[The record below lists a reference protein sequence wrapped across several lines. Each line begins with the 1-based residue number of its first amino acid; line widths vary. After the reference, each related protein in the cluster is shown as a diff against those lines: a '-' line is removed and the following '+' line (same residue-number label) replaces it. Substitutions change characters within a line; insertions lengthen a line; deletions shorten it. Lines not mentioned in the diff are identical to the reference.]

1 MPPNLAH
8 ASDTDRL
15 LNEQERSSFGVSL
28 KQLVDLFQDR
38 TVKDLKDLGGL
49 KGLTRKLQVDPK
61 AGLDPLIH
69 EQGVEEGEERAETFG
84 RNTLPPR
91 PSKSFFSLLKEAMSD
106 NILQLLSV
114 AALISLA
121 MGIYEDH
128 SPQHPEDEPRVGWVE
143 GTAII
148 IAVAVVVLT
157 NAINDYQKERQFR
170 KLSAKRDDRSVRV
183 IRGGKEQEISVWHLL
198 VGDILNMEPGD
209 ILPVDAV
216 YLHGDGITCDESSA
230 TGESDLIRKTP
241 DIDQVSEADQAQGK
255 KKLDPFLLS
264 GSKVTEGVG
273 RALVVCVGIN
283 SLHGQTMMA
292 LRSGDSSAKSTSGN
306 NHEESDDEEGDS
318 SQSVDTSGSQETPL
332 QGKLNIL
339 AEYIAKL
346 GIVASLAM
354 FLILSIKYLI
364 HASIHSPPFPS
375 PGEILASEMQFLLQ
389 AITILVVAVPE
400 GLPMAVTLA
409 LAYATTQML
418 QDNNLVRVLSACE
431 TMGSATVVCTDK
443 TGTLTQNRMTVVK
456 ATMNEK
462 HFWHHAFPHTS
473 ESSDSIDFFQV
484 LEESISVNSTA
495 FESDNGEGQIEFVGS
510 KTECALLGMMKS
522 MGSDYRK
529 VREDVETLRAFPFS
543 SSKKSMSV
551 IVRSPASQGNV
562 VRVHTKGASEMVM
575 LSCSKYVDKDGKV
588 KGLDKKT
595 REAISSTISR
605 YAGQALRTICVAY
618 KDLSE
623 KEIKKAT
630 SKSDNKNGE
639 EGGAN
644 SSSSGQSGPPS
655 TDLILLGLFGIQDPL
670 REGVPDAVKL
680 CRRAGVYVKMITGDN
695 VETAKA
701 IAIRAGI
708 HTRGGLCMTGHEF
721 RNLEAKERM
730 RILPRLQVLA
740 RSSPLDKQ
748 IVVKGLQGLGEVVA
762 MTGDGTNDAPALKM
776 ANVGFSMGIAGTEVA
791 KEAADIILMDDNF
804 TSIVAAC
811 RWGRQVN
818 DSVRKFLQF
827 QLTVNI
833 CAVVLAFVSAL
844 TDPESRSVL
853 SATQLLWVNLIM
865 DTLAALALS
874 TDPPDDSLLHRLPL
888 AKNASLISFPMWK
901 SILGQAVFQLIATVT
916 LLQFGPRIFHLNP
929 ESSPADDLLLRTL
942 IFNSFVMLQIFNQI
956 NCRKV
961 DDSYNV
967 FRGILRNRLFL
978 GIQLFVLAGQYLIVT
993 YGGAAFKTTPLPT
1006 YLWFVSFLVGF
1017 LSLPVGF
1024 ILRLL
1029 PSPPKLNA
1037 DQHHTPL
1044 VSETRLQ
1051 WEGAIRDVTS
1061 QLRVYSALR
1070 RMPGGHDDGGSDDE
1084 GPSRRQRSASLIKS
1098 IFHRRDSSH

>member
-1 MPPNLAH
+1 MPPNLSH
-8 ASDTDRL
+8 ASTDTDRL

-28 KQLVDLFQDR
+28 KQLTDLFQDR
-38 TVKDLKDLGGL
+38 VFQDLKDLGGL
-49 KGLTRKLQVDPK
+49 KGVARKLRVEPK
-61 AGLDPLIH
+61 TGLDSSIH
-69 EQGVEEGEERAETFG
+69 EQGVEEGEERADTFG

-91 PSKSFFSLLKEAMSD
+91 PSKSFLSLLKEAMGD

-114 AALISLA
+114 AAVISLA

-128 SPQHPEDEPRVGWVE
+128 SDQHPEDEPRVGWVE
-143 GTAII
+143 GAAIL
-148 IAVAVVVLT
+148 IAVSVVVFT

-183 IRGGKEQEISVWHLL
+183 IRGGQEQEISVWHLL
-198 VGDILNMEPGD
+198 VGDILIMEPGD
-209 ILPVDAV
+209 ILPVDAL
-216 YLHGDGITCDESSA
+216 YLHGDSITCDESSA
-230 TGESDLIRKTP
+230 TGESDLVRKTP
-241 DIDQVSEADQAQGK
+241 DTDDAADADQAKGK

-264 GSKVTEGVG
+264 GSKVTEGMG
-273 RALVVCVGIN
+273 RALVVSVGIH

-292 LRSGDSSAKSTSGN
+292 LRSGEAAAPSKKDDDNESTS
-306 NHEESDDEEGDS
+306 S
-318 SQSVDTSGSQETPL
+318 SVDSSGSQETPL

-354 FLILSIKYLI
+354 FLILSIKFLI
-364 HASIHSPPFPS
+364 LASIHSPPFPS
-375 PGEILASEMQFLLQ
+375 PGEILAAEMQFLLQ

-456 ATMNEK
+456 ATMIEK
-462 HFWHHAFPHTS
+462 HFWHHAFPSASDTS
-473 ESSDSIDFFQV
+473 DTVDFYRL
-484 LEESISVNSTA
+484 LEESVTVNSTA
-495 FESDNGEGQIEFVGS
+495 FESDNGEGQVEFIGS
-510 KTECALLGMMKS
+510 KTECALLGMLKS

-529 VREDVETLRAFPFS
+529 VREGVETLRAFPFS
-543 SSKKSMSV
+543 SAKKSMSV
-551 IVRSPASQGNV
+551 IVRSSSQGGA

-575 LSCSKYVDKDGKV
+575 LSCSRYVDKEGKV
-588 KGLDKKT
+588 RNLDKKT

-618 KDLSE
+618 KDLSD
-623 KEIKKAT
+623 KEVKKAT
-630 SKSDNKNGE
+630 TKAESDDG
-639 EGGAN
+639 
-644 SSSSGQSGPPS
+644 SSSSNAPGPPS
-655 TDLILLGLFGIQDPL
+655 SDLILLGLFGIQDPL

-721 RNLEAKERM
+721 RNLEAKERT

-874 TDPPDDSLLHRLPL
+874 TDPPDDGLLHRMPL

-901 SILGQAVFQLIATVT
+901 SILGQAIFQLIATVT
-916 LLQFGPRIFHLNP
+916 LLHFGPRIFHLDP
-929 ESSPADDLLLRTL
+929 KTSPADDLLLRTL
-942 IFNSFVMLQIFNQI
+942 IFNSFVMLQVFNQI

-967 FRGILRNRLFL
+967 MHGIFRNRLFL
-978 GIQLFVLAGQYLIVT
+978 GIQLFVIAGQYLIVT
-993 YGGAAFKTTPLPT
+993 YGGVAFKTTPLPT
-1006 YLWFVSFLVGF
+1006 YLWAVSFFIGF
-1017 LSLPVGF
+1017 LSLPIGF

-1029 PSPPKLNA
+1029 PSPPNLDA

-1070 RMPGGHDDGGSDDE
+1070 RIPGGSDDGAGSATDDE
-1084 GPSRRQRSASLIKS
+1084 GHGRRQRSSSLIKS
-1098 IFHRRDSSH
+1098 IFHRRDDSH